1 MVFDWRLPVGKMH
14 DEVFDARGLKCLD
27 TWHLLQVAV
36 DPAYEGK
43 GESHRFFASSSEMF
57 RA

>member
-1 MVFDWRLPVGKMH
+1 MH
-14 DEVFDARGLKCLD
+14 DEAFDAHGLNSLD

-36 DPAYEGK
+36 DPAYQGK
-43 GESHRFFASSSEMF
+43 GESHRSLALSSEIF